1 MIGVV
6 GLSHKS
12 APVHIREK
20 FALNKEECNDLSQT
34 ILKNKNIDELVIIS
48 TCNRTEL
55 YFTAEECCSPGAF
68 HIIFHYLKGHIEEAE
83 GIESHFYQFDTKQ
96 TVNHLFRVIS
106 GLESMI
112 LGEYQIVSQ
121 VKEAISHA
129 EEIGSAGK
137 ILTRLFHKALETGKQ
152 VRTKTAMSSGAFSVS
167 YAAVEKCNSIFE
179 KLPDKKILL
188 IGAGE
193 TGEIAIKNLYKKGC
207 RNIVVSNRTV
217 SKAEELAKRFGGSV
231 HDFKDLKTG
240 INEADIVVSSISC
253 KKPLITTKLLT
264 TENTNK
270 QTVFIDLG
278 VPRNI
283 DAEIADQSNIALYN
297 VDDLEEVVA
306 NNMEKKKTYLATAE
320 KIINKKAIEFSDWLS
335 IQNLSPAI
343 QNIILGMNEINESE
357 LAVFKKFHNEDE
369 YNHMEKYGKH
379 ITEKLVKSMI
389 RNLKNISDNG
399 RKTEYIKVI
408 NDLFSLSNEE

>member
-20 FALNKEECNDLSQT
+20 FALDKEEYTDLSQT
-34 ILKNKNIDELVIIS
+34 ILKNKNIGELVIIS

-68 HIIFHYLKGHIEEAE
+68 HILFHYLKKHIDEED
-83 GIESHFYQFDTKQ
+83 GFESHFYQYETKMA
-96 TVNHLFRVIS
+96 VNHLFRVVS
-106 GLESMI
+106 GLESMM

-121 VKEAISHA
+121 IKEAISHA

-152 VRTKTAMSSGAFSVS
+152 VRTKTAMSTGAFSVS
-167 YAAVEKCNSIFE
+167 YAAVEKCSSIFE
-179 KLPDKKILL
+179 QLPDKKILL

-193 TGEIAIKNLYKKGC
+193 TGELVIKNLYKKGC
-207 RNIVVSNRTV
+207 QNIVVTNRTT
-217 SKAEELAKRFGGSV
+217 SKAEELAQRFCGSA
-231 HDFKDLKTG
+231 HNFKELESAVRD
-240 INEADIVVSSISC
+240 ADIVVSSIAC
-253 KKPLITTKLLT
+253 KTPLITPQVLSSSN
-264 TENTNK
+264 TEK

-283 DAEIADQSNIALYN
+283 DPRIAEQKNITLYN

-306 NNMEKKKTYLATAE
+306 QNMEKKKTYVATAE
-320 KIINKKAIEFSDWLS
+320 KIITRKTNEFSDWLS
-335 IQNLSPAI
+335 VQNLSPAI
-343 QNIILGMNEINESE
+343 QNIILGVNEINQSE
-357 LAVFKKFHNEDE
+357 LAVFKKFHNEEE
-369 YNHMEKYGKH
+369 YQNMEKYGKH
-379 ITEKLVKSMI
+379 IAEKLVKSMI

-408 NDLFSLSNEE
+408 NDLFSPSHD

>member
-20 FALNKEECNDLSQT
+20 FALNKEEYTDLSQT
-34 ILKNKNIDELVIIS
+34 ILKNKNIGELVIIS

-68 HIIFHYLKGHIEEAE
+68 HILFHYLKKHINEED
-83 GIESHFYQFDTKQ
+83 GFESHFYQYETKNA
-96 TVNHLFRVIS
+96 VNHLFRVVS
-106 GLESMI
+106 GLESMM

-121 VKEAISHA
+121 IKEAISHA

-152 VRTKTAMSSGAFSVS
+152 VRTKTAMSTGAFSVS
-167 YAAVEKCNSIFE
+167 YAAVEKCSSIFE
-179 KLPDKKILL
+179 QLPDKKILL

-193 TGEIAIKNLYKKGC
+193 TGELVIKNLYKKGC
-207 RNIVVSNRTV
+207 QNIVVTNRTT
-217 SKAEELAKRFGGSV
+217 SKAEELAQRFYGTA
-231 HDFKDLKTG
+231 HDF
-240 INEADIVVSSISC
+240 NELSSAVRAADIVVSSISC
-253 KKPLITTKLLT
+253 KAPLITPEILG
-264 TENTNK
+264 TENTEK

-283 DAEIADQSNIALYN
+283 DPRIAVQENITLYN

-306 NNMEKKKTYLATAE
+306 QNMEKKKTYVATAE
-320 KIINKKAIEFSDWLS
+320 KIIAKKTNEFGDWLS

-343 QNIILGMNEINESE
+343 QNIMLGVNEINQSE
-357 LAVFKKFHNEDE
+357 LALFKKFHNEEE
-369 YNHMEKYGKH
+369 YQNMEKYGKH
-379 ITEKLVKSMI
+379 IAEKLVKSMI

-408 NDLFSLSNEE
+408 NDLFSPSHD

>member
-20 FALNKEECNDLSQT
+20 FALNKEEYTDLSQT

-68 HIIFHYLKGHIEEAE
+68 HILFHYLEAHIQEED
-83 GIESHFYQFDTKQ
+83 GIESHFYQYETSRA
-96 TVNHLFRVIS
+96 VNHLFRVVS
-106 GLESMI
+106 GLESMM

-121 VKEAISHA
+121 IKEAISHA

-137 ILTRLFHKALETGKQ
+137 ILKRLFHKALETGKQ

-179 KLPDKKILL
+179 QLPDKKILL
-188 IGAGE
+188 VGAGE
-193 TGEIAIKNLYKKGC
+193 TGELVIKNLYKKGC
-207 RNIVVSNRTV
+207 QNIVVANRTT
-217 SKAEELAKRFGGSV
+217 SKAEELSKRFGGSV
-231 HDFKDLKTG
+231 LDFNQLEQG
-240 INEADIVVSSISC
+240 IQEADIVVSSISC
-253 KKPLITTKLLT
+253 KKPLITPELMQSTPA
-264 TENTNK
+264 NK
-270 QTVFIDLG
+270 QTVLIDLG

-283 DAEIADQSNIALYN
+283 DPQLANQSNLALYN

-306 NNMEKKKTYLATAE
+306 QNMEKKKTYVATAE
-320 KIINKKAIEFSDWLS
+320 KIIRKKSHEFADWLS

-343 QNIILGMNEINESE
+343 QNIILGVNEINQSE
-357 LAVFKKFHNEDE
+357 LAIFRKFHSEEE
-369 YNHMEKYGKH
+369 YLNMEKYGKH
-379 ITEKLVKSMI
+379 IAEKLVKSMI
-389 RNLKNISDNG
+389 RNLKDVSDNG
-399 RKTEYIKVI
+399 RKTEYIKVV
-408 NDLFSLSNEE
+408 NDLFSHTNEE

>member
-20 FALNKEECNDLSQT
+20 FALNKEEYTDLSQT
-34 ILKNKNIDELVIIS
+34 ILKNKNIGELVIIS

-55 YFTAEECCSPGAF
+55 YFAADECCSPGAF
-68 HIIFHYLKGHIEEAE
+68 HILFHYLKKHIQEED
-83 GIESHFYQFDTKQ
+83 GIESHFYQYEGKSAAS
-96 TVNHLFRVIS
+96 HLFRVVS
-106 GLESMI
+106 GLESMV
-112 LGEYQIVSQ
+112 LGEYQIVAQ
-121 VKEAISHA
+121 IKEAISHA

-137 ILTRLFHKALETGKQ
+137 LLTRLFHKALETGKQ
-152 VRTKTAMSSGAFSVS
+152 VRTKTAMSTGAFSVS
-167 YAAVEKCNSIFE
+167 YAAVEKCNSIFDQ
-179 KLPDKKILL
+179 LPDKKILL

-193 TGEIAIKNLYKKGC
+193 TGELVIKNLYKKGC
-207 RNIVVSNRTV
+207 QNILVTNRTTA
-217 SKAEELAKRFGGSV
+217 KAEELAKRYGGQV
-231 HDFKDLKTG
+231 IDFKAMQEG
-240 INEADIVVSSISC
+240 IQEADIVVSSISC
-253 KKPLITTKLLT
+253 KKPLITPQILSK
-264 TENTNK
+264 ENTQK

-283 DAEIADQSNIALYN
+283 DPKITEQESVSLYN

-306 NNMEKKKTYLATAE
+306 QNMEKKKSYIVTAE
-320 KIINKKAIEFSDWLS
+320 KIISKKLNEFSDWLS

-343 QNIILGMNEINESE
+343 QNIISGVNEINASE
-357 LAVFKKFHNEDE
+357 LAVFKRFHNEEE
-369 YNHMEKYGKH
+369 YHNMEKYGKH
-379 ITEKLVKSMI
+379 IAEKLVKSMI

-408 NDLFSLSNEE
+408 NDLFSQTHE